1 MIAALPMYFA
11 PQGAA
16 QVFWEVLREK
26 LTPMLDMDLPQSL
39 TWPVDYETHWLDTEL
54 LLSQTCGY
62 PLTHSLR
69 NKVQL
74 LGTPIYDAPGTD
86 GFYCC
91 SQVIKRR
98 SDIRRELADFRGAR
112 VAYNSADSQSGYNA
126 LRAIVAPL
134 ATKGRFFGSALKT
147 GDHLSSIDAVLTG
160 QADVAAVDAV
170 TWTLANQARPELRDS
185 LQVFTKTPRYPG
197 LPLITSVNTSE
208 QAVNAIRTTLVS
220 ICESEQH
227 ASILAPLC
235 IKGFAVTS
243 SVSYQGCMDME
254 TSAAEL
260 GFRFL

>member
-197 LPLITSVNTSE
+197 LPLITALETPPALLDALRTGLHTLAHDAAYAELRRPLLISGFEVTDRAHYQMCVTMQE
-208 QAVNAIRTTLVS
+208 QALHHGVR
-220 ICESEQH
+220 
-227 ASILAPLC
+227 
-235 IKGFAVTS
+235 
-243 SVSYQGCMDME
+243 
-254 TSAAEL
+254 EL
-260 GFRFL
+260 

>member
-39 TWPVDYETHWLDTEL
+39 TWPVDYETHWLDAEL

-74 LGTPIYDAPGTD
+74 LGTPIYDTPDAD
-86 GFYCC
+86 SFYCC

-98 SDIRRELADFRGAR
+98 SDIRCELADFQGAR
-112 VAYNSADSQSGYNA
+112 VAYNATDSQSGYNA
-126 LRAIVAPL
+126 LRATVSPL
-134 ATKGRFFGSALKT
+134 AKKGLFFGSSMKT
-147 GDHLSSIDAVLTG
+147 GSHLSSIEAVLTG
-160 QADVAAVDAV
+160 QADVAAIDAV

-197 LPLITSVNTSE
+197 LPLITSINTPE
-208 QAVNAIRTTLVS
+208 RAVNAIRTSLTSL
-220 ICESEQH
+220 CASEQH
-227 ASILAPLC
+227 TSILAPLC

-243 SVSYQGCMDME
+243 YADYEVCMDME
-254 TSAAEL
+254 TSAIEL
-260 GFRFL
+260 GVFSL